1 MKQWQKHPKA
11 KDLNLTEMN
20 HLIYAAATVITEEV
34 NGNGCYKSETRYPK
48 TPL

>member
-1 MKQWQKHPKA
+1 
-11 KDLNLTEMN
+11 MN

-34 NGNGCYKSETRYPK
+34 NGTGCYKSNTQYPK